1 MEKIQLLLQ
10 DVSNQIL
17 LELLHSCVDDICE
30 RKRQYHYDNFKS
42 CTNWSNDE
50 YDILHTYFK
59 TSIHEILKNPS
70 SEQILKQ
77 CPGLS
82 SDHVQC
88 VLDCVVVRK
97 IDVENLLLC
106 KSFAVSGPKLQD
118 FDWKLKWVMGSSAL
132 SSVREPL
139 LLLDFMLHEDGVGG
153 KNLNSCQA
161 QELPTR
167 PQAKHFL
174 KRAPEELNSAIKAI
188 KNGKK
193 LLILFNHIFW
203 FIKTHILNLK
213 VIQNSRVLL
222 ESSGYAAGISS
233 FPRDET
239 VLDALANILE
249 NTALFADIML
259 HLPDI
264 SQKVLAANY
273 EWQVLFQWSISFA
286 NQTQLLD
293 KQTVKLLHLANM
305 ELNATERDPDYENP
319 YRKKEEKHQFQ
330 HEQKISSKK
339 RKKVKKR
346 GPRLSVECESCTN
359 ILYVEMNENI
369 CEGTTCPKSTTIS
382 SKLKLN
388 TA

>member
-1 MEKIQLLLQ
+1 MISMFYTVVALACIAFCIGIEADVNVAEKPQ
-10 DVSNQIL
+10 
-17 LELLHSCVDDICE
+17 E
-30 RKRQYHYDNFKS
+30 
-42 CTNWSNDE
+42 
-50 YDILHTYFK
+50 
-59 TSIHEILKNPS
+59 EINK
-70 SEQILKQ
+70 SEQLFRKLFKQ
-77 CPGLS
+77 RRAEQLDAVKGL
-82 SDHVQC
+82 V
-88 VLDCVVVRK
+88 
-97 IDVENLLLC
+97 
-106 KSFAVSGPKLQD
+106 
-118 FDWKLKWVMGSSAL
+118 AL
-132 SSVREPL
+132 SSYEKQYKMVNVI
-139 LLLDFMLHEDGVGG
+139 LDKVF
-153 KNLNSCQA
+153 S
-161 QELPTR
+161 
-167 PQAKHFL
+167 
-174 KRAPEELNSAIKAI
+174 
-188 KNGKK
+188 
-193 LLILFNHIFW
+193 
-203 FIKTHILNLK
+203 

-319 YRKKEEKHQFQ
+319 YRKKEEKYQFQ

-346 GPRLSVECESCTN
+346 GPRLSVGE
-359 ILYVEMNENI
+359 L
-369 CEGTTCPKSTTIS
+369 
-382 SKLKLN
+382 
-388 TA
+388 

>member
-1 MEKIQLLLQ
+1 MNHFQATKLLKYG
-10 DVSNQIL
+10 IL
-17 LELLHSCVDDICE
+17 DMGDYKYLGL
-30 RKRQYHYDNFKS
+30 RQ
-42 CTNWSNDE
+42 
-50 YDILHTYFK
+50 
-59 TSIHEILKNPS
+59 
-70 SEQILKQ
+70 
-77 CPGLS
+77 
-82 SDHVQC
+82 
-88 VLDCVVVRK
+88 
-97 IDVENLLLC
+97 
-106 KSFAVSGPKLQD
+106 
-118 FDWKLKWVMGSSAL
+118 
-132 SSVREPL
+132 
-139 LLLDFMLHEDGVGG
+139 
-153 KNLNSCQA
+153 LNSCQA